1 LHDRVKVVPGDAPN
15 SYLIAKL
22 RGFLSIC
29 GVPMP
34 LGRAPLQD
42 AQILTI
48 EAWIKALR
56 P

>member
-1 LHDRVKVVPGDAPN
+1 VPGDAPN

-22 RGFLSIC
+22 RGFVSIC

-34 LGRAPLQD
+34 QNRPPLPD
-42 AQILTI
+42 AQIQTI
-48 EAWIKALR
+48 EAWINTLR